1 VLGNEISKNRP
12 WQGTLRMVAIHN
24 RVLTAEQIQ
33 QNFEVGVGQK
43 FFLLFGIGNVE
54 GVPTGSYI
62 MFEVSQYDIY
72 SYLFARPTFINLDA
86 SVVPGS
92 IPIAGMRIAING
104 KEAAV
109 GQAYTNLN
117 MTIGNN
123 YDPATG
129 EVLSSLGTIIALQN
143 GQSGDEFFLT
153 FELLGSETNSFSE
166 VSSTAPQKLPPP
178 AAASDIG
185 VRTFDEI
192 NATMADLTGVPVTTM
207 MTTFT
212 RIKQQLPP
220 VESIEGFVSAHQVA
234 ITQLT
239 FGYCDALVEDSTRSS
254 NFFGPFGFNAFDF
267 NVSVALPD
275 QAEKYKVVDALF
287 YNMVGHSTTTNDPA
301 GDLLKTAPTRTELR
315 QILVDGFMEPDPNN
329 GGALTPVP
337 ALFDSI
343 ATDCTASCEAP
354 QQTRNIVKAM
364 CSAVLGSAVMLIQ

>member
-1 VLGNEISKNRP
+1 
-12 WQGTLRMVAIHN
+12 MVAIHN

-43 FFLLFGIGNVE
+43 FFLLFGIGDVD
-54 GVPTGSYI
+54 GVPEGSYI
-62 MFEVSQYDIY
+62 MFEVSQYDSY
-72 SYLFARPTFINLDA
+72 SYLFAKPTFINLDA

-117 MTIGNN
+117 ATIGNN

-129 EVLSSLGTIIALQN
+129 ELLSSLGTIIALQN

-153 FELLGSETNSFSE
+153 FELLGSESNTFSE
-166 VSSTAPQKLPPP
+166 ASPTTPQSLPTPAP
-178 AAASDIG
+178 ASDIG

-212 RIKQQLPP
+212 LIKQQLPP
-220 VESIEGFVSAHQVA
+220 VANIEGFVSAHQVA

-239 FGYCDALVEDSTRSS
+239 FGYCDALVEEDSTRRS
-254 NFFGPFGFNAFDF
+254 NFFGPFGFNAFDS

-287 YNMVGHSTTTNDPA
+287 YNMVS
-301 GDLLKTAPTRTELR
+301 
-315 QILVDGFMEPDPNN
+315 
-329 GGALTPVP
+329 
-337 ALFDSI
+337 
-343 ATDCTASCEAP
+343 
-354 QQTRNIVKAM
+354 
-364 CSAVLGSAVMLIQ
+364 